1 MDRPCEVR
9 NNIRRLCSLGGG
21 RGAWGKLTIHQSHQ
35 ECTGERSTSITKK
48 LSVDSH
54 LLTRVEGRRGG
65 YCSLM
70 FMGSMESEIKRARW
84 QQSTVRSQEAAVTV
98 NNWQYFKSKEELGGL
113 WCRVLWRWLIENSL
127 LQRQNRQSTKALL
140 GLHLRHLQPDKSQN
154 WKRRLRVFAPIKGV
168 TIKSSMREIFVV
180 TEKALVMV
188 VAMQIYTPD

>member
-21 RGAWGKLTIHQSHQ
+21 RGAWGKLTIHQNHQ
-35 ECTGERSTSITKK
+35 ECTDDRSTSITKK

-54 LLTRVEGRRGG
+54 LPARVVGRRGG

-70 FMGSMESEIKRARW
+70 FMGSMEPGIKRARW
-84 QQSTVRSQEAAVTV
+84 QQSTVRSQEAAVTITTD
-98 NNWQYFKSKEELGGL
+98 NTLSQKRSQAGL

-140 GLHLRHLQPDKSQN
+140 SIYSQ
-154 WKRRLRVFAPIKGV
+154 IKAKIGG
-168 TIKSSMREIFVV
+168 EGWGY
-180 TEKALVMV
+180 LP
-188 VAMQIYTPD
+188 Q